1 MEFNQLQHGGSYEV
15 VSIDTGELHRMTVT
29 RKNYYGIQFRM
40 DDRDGYWFMSKTV
53 FKQYFEIIEK

>member
-1 MEFNQLQHGGSYEV
+1 
-15 VSIDTGELHRMTVT
+15 
-29 RKNYYGIQFRM
+29 M